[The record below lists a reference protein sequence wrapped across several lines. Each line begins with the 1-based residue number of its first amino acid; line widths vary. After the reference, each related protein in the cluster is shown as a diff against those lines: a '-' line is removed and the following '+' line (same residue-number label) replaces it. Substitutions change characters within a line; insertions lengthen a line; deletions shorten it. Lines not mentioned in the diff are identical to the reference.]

1 MVRQDDGHYFD
12 QEGRSTV
19 NLLEL
24 PEQRRKKGVKGKGL
38 TPLRSLKDVL
48 LLNDGRYSGG
58 TTGLCIGQVAAV
70 DGGPIAFVKDRDRI
84 RVDTGITQPALV
96 FESTRLTIQTCAGK
110 NYQTHNRGVAADR
123 ANMERRL
130 DEAVPVA
137 TKMEV
142 HERRQRTRVAP
153 ATPVW
158 PLRPHFRTPILGHIS
173 T

>member
-1 MVRQDDGHYFD
+1 MATTSTRRVGP
-12 QEGRSTV
+12 RSTCSDCPS
-19 NLLEL
+19 NGE
-24 PEQRRKKGVKGKGL
+24 GKGL

-110 NYQTHNRGVAADR
+110 NYQTHNRVIAADH

-137 TKMEV
+137 RREV

-153 ATPVW
+153 TTPVW
-158 PLRPHFRTPILGHIS
+158 PLPTPFPNADD
-173 T
+173 